1 MTSTYFVLQ
10 LIIPGSW
17 ILAVIINIPNF
28 CKQDF
33 VEEKNP
39 NYCIYDY
46 DWPQKWMEKAFLL
59 APICVNMLCFT
70 LMMGLYSRVIH
81 TMCFKRDEYTQHT
94 CEQQVWLYCP
104 INVLCGST
112 EKKNLQLSRESLLF
126 RGPVV
131 WKTARECENIYTFKR
146 VLKTPTNK
154 AALEKVYLIRGT
166 WMNYN
171 KGLVI
176 FVYF

>member
-17 ILAVIINIPNF
+17 IFSVIINIPNF
-28 CKQDF
+28 CMQDF

-39 NYCIYDY
+39 NHCIYDY

-94 CEQQVWLYCP
+94 CQQQV
-104 INVLCGST
+104 
-112 EKKNLQLSRESLLF
+112 
-126 RGPVV
+126 
-131 WKTARECENIYTFKR
+131 
-146 VLKTPTNK
+146 
-154 AALEKVYLIRGT
+154 
-166 WMNYN
+166 
-171 KGLVI
+171 
-176 FVYF
+176 

>member
-46 DWPQKWMEKAFLL
+46 DRPQKWMEKAFPL
-59 APICVNMLCFT
+59 AVICVYMLCFT
-70 LMMGLYSRVIH
+70 LMMGLYSRVIY
-81 TMCFKRDEYTQHT
+81 TMYFKRDEYTQHT
-94 CEQQVWLYCP
+94 CQQQV
-104 INVLCGST
+104 
-112 EKKNLQLSRESLLF
+112 
-126 RGPVV
+126 
-131 WKTARECENIYTFKR
+131 
-146 VLKTPTNK
+146 
-154 AALEKVYLIRGT
+154 
-166 WMNYN
+166 
-171 KGLVI
+171 
-176 FVYF
+176 